1 MSKDK
6 HVGTPQTAIHIN
18 TNTLC
23 AVIVLAT
30 MIFRNVNKD
39 MLGVILNCLATF
51 AVEPMRYLFIQ
62 MAERVFY
69 DPGNAFR
76 TFQQHWFYNRCLA
89 L

>member
-6 HVGTPQTAIHIN
+6 YVGTPQTAIHIN

-30 MIFRNVNKD
+30 VIFRNVNKD

-51 AVEPMRYLFIQ
+51 AVEPMRSHTTNIYLEPLSVIVIIHGF
-62 MAERVFY
+62 
-69 DPGNAFR
+69 G
-76 TFQQHWFYNRCLA
+76 CKSK
-89 L
+89 